1 MIGFLTVV
9 QSIDSADWVDEMPS
23 LYPIAFLGLVLGL
36 VPGADA
42 AARARRAPGRA

>member
-23 LYPIAFLGLVLGL
+23 LYSIAFLGLVVGL
-36 VPGADA
+36 VL
-42 AARARRAPGRA
+42 ARAACQRG